1 MTARQRLSLKD
12 AAVPGTTG
20 GVYTLIPAAIG
31 FLAVIGVY
39 VYSAVTQRAMPV
51 GTDAILT
58 ACVTM
63 LGVHTVR
70 GTLAD
75 KANADNGVLP
85 VPAEAPPPIDPLP
98 EQTPPPDP

>member
-31 FLAVIGVY
+31 FLSVIGVY
-39 VYSAVTQRAMPV
+39 IYSAIVQRAMPT
-51 GTDAILT
+51 GTDAILA

-75 KANADNGVLP
+75 KANADNGLP
-85 VPAEAPPPIDPLP
+85 VPVEQPPPVDPLP
-98 EQTPPPDP
+98 DLKPPPDP

>member
-1 MTARQRLSLKD
+1 MTSKQRLSLRD

-31 FLAVIGVY
+31 FLSVIGVFI
-39 VYSAVTQRAMPV
+39 YSAVAQRAMPS

-75 KANADNGVLP
+75 KANADNGLP
-85 VPAEAPPPIDPLP
+85 VPLAEPPPVDPLP
-98 EQTPPPDP
+98 DQIPPPEP